1 MIAPAGWI
9 AGGVG
14 ILAVVGWS
22 VVILTPNLPVG
33 PATGACP
40 ARAQLERAMAGTSV
54 ADQAVVRA
62 RAAALADA
70 LHREGT
76 PSSSAQAARITSL
89 LARPYATTT
98 DLRAA
103 IATPKPTC
111 SGP

>member
-14 ILAVVGWS
+14 
-22 VVILTPNLPVG
+22 
-33 PATGACP
+33 
-40 ARAQLERAMAGTSV
+40 
-54 ADQAVVRA
+54 VRA

-76 PSSSAQAARITSL
+76 PSSSAQAERITSL

-111 SGP
+111 TRP